1 MKRGKDEEGGESDSE
16 DEDSGKVTKVDQR
29 FDYND
34 VGEVERGTKNRRDD
48 EDEGSNEKNK
58 DEKGNG
64 GGGDVSDENKQGESE
79 EQGGDESGK
88 KGDGDGDG
96 NEKDSNDKGGL
107 GDAAKA
113 IGELLDIIR
122 GAGAME
128 EKEAAVQKLADKT
141 GVKLDENDG
150 KEKDENEEKKES
162 EEKRGATPSQGTKE
176 IFCIFIF

>member
-1 MKRGKDEEGGESDSE
+1 MTE
-16 DEDSGKVTKVDQR
+16 VDQR

-34 VGEVERGTKNRRDD
+34 VREVERGTKNRRDD
-48 EDEGSNEKNK
+48 EDEGSKEKNK
-58 DEKGNG
+58 DEKGS
-64 GGGDVSDENKQGESE
+64 DVSDEHKTGESE
-79 EQGGDESGK
+79 EQGGDESGNK
-88 KGDGDGDG
+88 EDGDGDG

-128 EKEAAVQKLADKT
+128 EKEEAVQKLADKT
-141 GVKLDENDG
+141 GFKLDENDG

>member
-1 MKRGKDEEGGESDSE
+1 MTE
-16 DEDSGKVTKVDQR
+16 VDQR

-48 EDEGSNEKNK
+48 EDEGSKEENK

-64 GGGDVSDENKQGESE
+64 GGGDVSDENNKGESE

-88 KGDGDGDG
+88 KDDDNGDG

-128 EKEAAVQKLADKT
+128 EKEEAVQKLADKT
-141 GVKLDENDG
+141 GVKLDEDDG
-150 KEKDENEEKKES
+150 KKEKKEKEEKEES

-176 IFCIFIF
+176 IFCIFLF